1 MKSFF
6 RGCSPLFSKTFILAY
21 ITQNVSIKEKLD
33 RNRGHG
39 HAVQIKLRYLKQLQ
53 SGIFIYSIG
62 RLLIDWLLS
71 KVGGGEGEGA
81 RKTERGKNEQ
91 TNKQTNK
98 NMKFSHVNW
107 YACQFSRSL
116 FITSLST
123 TNGKSLRQE
132 MKNLRYKPASCK
144 E

>member
-71 KVGGGEGEGA
+71 KVGGGGGGGGKKNGK
-81 RKTERGKNEQ
+81 RKKRTDKQ
-91 TNKQTNK
+91 TNKQEHEIFPRK
-98 NMKFSHVNW
+98 LVRVSIFPLSFHHFSIDDQWEEFKTRDEEFAVQT
-107 YACQFSRSL
+107 CFL
-116 FITSLST
+116 
-123 TNGKSLRQE
+123 
-132 MKNLRYKPASCK
+132 
-144 E
+144 